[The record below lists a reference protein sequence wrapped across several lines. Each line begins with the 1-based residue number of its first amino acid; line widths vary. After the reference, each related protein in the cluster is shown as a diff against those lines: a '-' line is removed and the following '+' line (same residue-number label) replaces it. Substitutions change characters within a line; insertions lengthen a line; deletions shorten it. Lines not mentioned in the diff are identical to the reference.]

1 MKPPGILF
9 CSSGGVPVAV
19 KDCCV
24 RNYLKHYINGEW
36 VDPVVDRVIEVV
48 NPATEEICGKV
59 VQGGAADVDRA
70 VAAAREAFKTWS
82 RTDRDVRIAVLARV
96 VAEYQKRTPDL
107 IAALTEE
114 MGAPVGLASQQQAP
128 VGLGQFVTA
137 LTVLRAYAFEEDRGA
152 TRIVKEP
159 IGVCGFI
166 TPWNWPLNLTAAK
179 VAPALATGCTM
190 ILKSPQGAP
199 FTAQI
204 IAEIMDAAGVPA
216 GVFNLV
222 HGDGRGVG
230 VPLCEHPGV
239 DMISFTGSTSA
250 GVEVAKNA
258 AATVKRV
265 HQELGGKSPL
275 IILDDEALALGVKSG
290 VEGLMRNSGQTCN
303 APTRMLVP
311 ASRLDEAI
319 AAAKAAA
326 EGLMVGDPLGEVDL
340 GPVASKAQ
348 YDKVRSFIAQGVKE
362 GARLVAGG
370 LDQPDGLSRGYF
382 IKPTVFADVSPQMT
396 IAREEIFG
404 PVMSIMTYSDLDEAV
419 ELANDTDYG
428 LAAYVNGADL
438 ERARDLASR
447 LRAGQVIIN
456 GAFDIMAPFGGYK
469 RSGNGREW
477 GDLAFQE
484 FLEIKAVL
492 GFTPVAA
499 A

>member
-1 MKPPGILF
+1 
-9 CSSGGVPVAV
+9 
-19 KDCCV
+19 
-24 RNYLKHYINGEW
+24 
-36 VDPVVDRVIEVV
+36 
-48 NPATEEICGKV
+48 
-59 VQGGAADVDRA
+59 
-70 VAAAREAFKTWS
+70 
-82 RTDRDVRIAVLARV
+82 
-96 VAEYQKRTPDL
+96 
-107 IAALTEE
+107 
-114 MGAPVGLASQQQAP
+114 
-128 VGLGQFVTA
+128 
-137 LTVLRAYAFEEDRGA
+137 
-152 TRIVKEP
+152 
-159 IGVCGFI
+159 
-166 TPWNWPLNLTAAK
+166 
-179 VAPALATGCTM
+179 M

-204 IAEIMDAAGVPA
+204 IAEIIDAAGVPA
-216 GVFNLV
+216 GVFNLI
-222 HGDGRGVG
+222 HGDARGVG

-275 IILDDEALALGVKSG
+275 IVLDDEALALGVKGG

-319 AAAKAAA
+319 AAAKEAA
-326 EGLMVGDPLGEVDL
+326 EGLMVGDPLSDVDL

-348 YDKVRSFIAQGVKE
+348 YDKIRSFIAQGVKE

-370 LDQPDGLSRGYF
+370 LDRPDGVSRGYF
-382 IKPTVFADVSPQMT
+382 IKPTVFADVSPQMA

-404 PVMSIMTYSDLDEAV
+404 PVMSIMTYRDLDEAV
-419 ELANDTDYG
+419 ELGNDTDYG
-428 LAAYVNGADL
+428 LAAYVNGTDL
-438 ERARDLASR
+438 ESARDLASR

-484 FLEIKAVL
+484 FLEVKAVL